1 MLNNVFLMPK
11 LGLTMTEGSI
21 AEWTVAV
28 GQNFLAGDTYV
39 VVETDKVTSEIT
51 ATHAGRLTRLLV
63 QVGETVDVGAPI
75 AEWDAIEDGS
85 EAVSAVAPTV
95 APVNLTGDETLR
107 RVPTVG
113 QLNAARRLTEA
124 KKTTPHFYLASE
136 IEISNAQK
144 IRAEWNQ
151 GAVPPLGKSHIS
163 ITHLFVAA
171 LVRVLDTNPE
181 LNEVWNEESFLRLAS
196 VDIGIAVDTPTGL
209 VVPVLRNAGGKSL
222 NAIAREVSS
231 LVQRA
236 RDGQLTSNDVG
247 GGVMTVSNAGMYDV
261 TLMASII
268 PLGQA
273 AILGV
278 GSERALFRPSASGE
292 PVVRKEIS
300 VVLSCDH
307 RVLDGVR
314 GVRLLNGVREIIED
328 PKELFA

>member
-1 MLNNVFLMPK
+1 MPK

-28 GQNFLAGDTYV
+28 GQNFLAGETYV

-51 ATHAGRLTRLLV
+51 APHAGRLTRLLV

-75 AEWDAIEDGS
+75 AEWDAIEGES
-85 EAVSAVAPTV
+85 ETVSAVAPTV
-95 APVNLTGDETLR
+95 EATVAPVNLVDDETLR

-124 KKTTPHFYLASE
+124 KKNTPHFYLASE
-136 IEISNAQK
+136 VEISNAQK
-144 IRAEWNQ
+144 MRAEWNQ
-151 GAVPPLGKSHIS
+151 SAAPPLGKSHIS

-171 LVRVLDTNPE
+171 LVRVLDANPE
-181 LNEVWNEESFLRLAS
+181 LNVVWNDESFLRLAS
-196 VDIGIAVDTPTGL
+196 VDVGIAVDTPTGL

-222 NAIAREVSS
+222 NAIAKEVSS

-273 AILGV
+273 AILGI
-278 GSERALFRPSASGE
+278 GSERALFRPAANGE
-292 PVVRKEIS
+292 PVLRKEIG

-314 GVRLLNGVREIIED
+314 GVRLLNGVREIIEN
-328 PKELFA
+328 PTALFA